1 MQTDIGILI
10 LQQRHRTDSQVNN
23 RESKVLRKGH
33 LVDEKWH
40 RVQVIIS
47 IVQIKIRI
55 SLFGNCLKMSTI
67 LCTGIDCLGWRRHQD
82 NK

>member
-47 IVQIKIRI
+47 IVQIKVRI
-55 SLFGNCLKMSTI
+55 IFGNSFKINTVVF
-67 LCTGIDCLGWRRHQD
+67 T
-82 NK
+82 

>member
-1 MQTDIGILI
+1 MQPEKIMMQIHICIQI

-40 RVQVIIS
+40 RVQVNI
-47 IVQIKIRI
+47 
-55 SLFGNCLKMSTI
+55 
-67 LCTGIDCLGWRRHQD
+67 
-82 NK
+82 

>member
-1 MQTDIGILI
+1 MITYVRYHSSIMQPEKIMMQIHICIQI

-40 RVQVIIS
+40 RVQVNI
-47 IVQIKIRI
+47 
-55 SLFGNCLKMSTI
+55 
-67 LCTGIDCLGWRRHQD
+67 
-82 NK
+82 

>member
-1 MQTDIGILI
+1 MQTKEIMMQTYIGILI

-47 IVQIKIRI
+47 IVQIKVRI
-55 SLFGNCLKMSTI
+55 SFIRSLAIVSK
-67 LCTGIDCLGWRRHQD
+67 
-82 NK
+82 